1 MSSPKPQDEETP
13 LLQHVNAPR
22 KSTPLP
28 KAQLFLVLLIR
39 LAEPITANSIS
50 PYISELVTEF
60 SIAEGDRRKVGYYM
74 GIIVSLHFAAEAA
87 TVLQWSRLSDH
98 VGRKPI
104 LLFSLFGTVVSTL
117 LFGLSRSLWA
127 LILSRLLNGLVG
139 GNLGVIKSMIAELT
153 DETNVARGFSLMPM
167 ARAFGYIIG
176 PFIGGVLARPQD
188 RWPDLFSHPFWAKYP
203 YFLPCLVAAA
213 YVLLALILSTMY
225 LEETLDCSPSAKQQI
240 SKPSKT
246 ASSEVDESRD
256 TLKDDEKPVPLL
268 SLLTRPVMVSISN
281 YAMLA
286 LLDMSAMALVP
297 LVWSTPIDLGGLSF
311 SPASIGLWLSGY
323 GCLNGL
329 IQLVFFPRV
338 VGRLG
343 PGRVVLLSVALYVI
357 IYSMFP
363 FENLAARLAALG
375 GGGVT
380 AAVWPFVVLQLVA
393 ICITDMGFNSVF
405 MFLAAAAPNKR
416 SLGATNGLAATVV
429 AIQRTVGPTAAASLF
444 AYSLANDVLGG
455 NFAYVVFLGVVCV
468 GLFVAAQLPR
478 YTWKRSDCK

>member
-1 MSSPKPQDEETP
+1 
-13 LLQHVNAPR
+13 
-22 KSTPLP
+22 
-28 KAQLFLVLLIR
+28 
-39 LAEPITANSIS
+39 
-50 PYISELVTEF
+50 
-60 SIAEGDRRKVGYYM
+60 
-74 GIIVSLHFAAEAA
+74 
-87 TVLQWSRLSDH
+87 
-98 VGRKPI
+98 
-104 LLFSLFGTVVSTL
+104 
-117 LFGLSRSLWA
+117 
-127 LILSRLLNGLVG
+127 LNGLVG

-153 DETNVARGFSLMPM
+153 DETNVARGFSLLPM
-167 ARAFGYIIG
+167 ARAFGFIIG
-176 PFIGGVLARPQD
+176 PFIGGVLSRPQD

-213 YVLLALILSTMY
+213 YVLLSLILGAMY
-225 LEETLDCSPSAKQQI
+225 LEETLDCNPSAKQQI

-246 ASSEVDESRD
+246 ASSDDDESRD
-256 TLKDDEKPVPLL
+256 SKDDGKPVPLL
-268 SLLTRPVMVSISN
+268 SLLTRPVMISISN

-323 GCLNGL
+323 GCLNGV
-329 IQLVFFPRV
+329 IQFVFFPRV

-343 PGRVVLLSVALYVI
+343 PGRVVLISVALYVI

-363 FENLAARLAALG
+363 FENLAARLALSG
-375 GGGVT
+375 GGAS
-380 AAVWPFVVLQLVA
+380 AAVWPLIVLQLMA

-429 AIQRTVGPTAAASLF
+429 AVQRTIGPTAAASLF

-455 NFAYVVFLGVVCV
+455 NFAYVVFLGVVCL
-468 GLFVAAQLPR
+468 GLCVAAQLPR